1 MAGRAPHGEVP
12 PGAGSVVIPAAGKRL
27 GGKDRGA
34 LGATVLRFPDADSKT
49 LVFGNRTC
57 LTSVSLLEIA
67 YGGGTTKAITSDY
80 EFCLKSS

>member
-1 MAGRAPHGEVP
+1 M
-12 PGAGSVVIPAAGKRL
+12 
-27 GGKDRGA
+27 A

-49 LVFGNRTC
+49 LILGNRTC